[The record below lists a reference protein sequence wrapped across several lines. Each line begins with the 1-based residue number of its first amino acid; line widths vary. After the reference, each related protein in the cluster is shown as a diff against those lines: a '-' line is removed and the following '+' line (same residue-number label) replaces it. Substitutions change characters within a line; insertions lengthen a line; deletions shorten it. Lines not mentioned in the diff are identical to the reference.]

1 MKKAFY
7 VLTLDTHIQ
16 PVCWYGSNN
25 RLFHIEE
32 CDTKTL
38 AKEVIAKAK
47 KYDKFKTYR
56 HFKYV
61 IIECLI
67 ITQEKIKS
75 IIDNSNVE

>member
-1 MKKAFY
+1 MKKVFY
-7 VLTLDTHIQ
+7 ILTLDTHSNPIG
-16 PVCWYGSNN
+16 WYGSNN

-32 CDTKTL
+32 RNSKSM
-38 AKEVIAKAK
+38 AKEWVREEK
-47 KYDKFKTYR
+47 KFDKVKNYKY
-56 HFKYV
+56 FKYV